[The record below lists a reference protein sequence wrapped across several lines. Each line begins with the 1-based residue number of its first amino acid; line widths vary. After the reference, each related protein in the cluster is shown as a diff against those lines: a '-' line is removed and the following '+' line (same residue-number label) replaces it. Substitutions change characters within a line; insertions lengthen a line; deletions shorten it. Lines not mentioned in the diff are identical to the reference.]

1 MSQWRVIKNAQTNE
15 TVLARAKCC
24 AGFLCHLKGL
34 QFMRTLPEDE
44 GLLFARH
51 SESRLA
57 TAVHTFFMFYSIAVV
72 WLDKDR
78 VVIDQTAAKPW
89 RPVCMP
95 KSPAMYVL
103 EAHPSLLNRVKT
115 GDELKFDEVIC

>member
-1 MSQWRVIKNAQTNE
+1 MSQWQVIKNTRTNE
-15 TVLARAKCC
+15 TILARARCC
-24 AGFLCHLKGL
+24 AGFFCRLKGL
-34 QFMRTLPEDE
+34 QFTRTLPEGE

-57 TAVHTFFMFYSIAVV
+57 AAVHTFFMFCSIAIV

-78 VVIDQTAAKPW
+78 VVIDKTCAKPW

-95 KSPAMYVL
+95 KSPAMYCL
-103 EAHPSLLNRVKT
+103 EANPSLLERVET
-115 GDELKFDEVIC
+115 GDKLRFDEVVF